1 MIKMIKIINVNKSYK
16 TFKVLENINV
26 EIGKGE
32 RVGIVGSNGSG
43 KTTLLNLIMS
53 RLDFNGEILIEG
65 LPNDEYLKNSRD
77 GILFLPDQVFT
88 YQFLTGSEFL
98 KFIFDLKKIQFQ
110 EVENNV
116 KLLFKLFN
124 LEDRSDSLIKEY
136 SHGMKQKI
144 ALMSVLLQSPKILLL
159 DEPTTGLD
167 ILSLITLKRI
177 LAALAKKGTTIVFA
191 THVLDLIDNLCDSII
206 VINNKQ
212 ANRIVNTNKMSRKE
226 IESNF
231 LGIVGC
237 EIDRKVEEIEF
248 S

>member
-1 MIKMIKIINVNKSYK
+1 MIKINNVYKSYSEIN
-16 TFKVLENINV
+16 VLENINI
-26 EIGKGE
+26 EIGSRE
-32 RVGIVGSNGSG
+32 IIGIVGPNGSG
-43 KTTLLNLIMS
+43 KTTILNLIMS
-53 RLDFNGEILIEG
+53 HLDFNGEILIEG
-65 LPNDEYLKNSRD
+65 VPNDEYLKNNRD
-77 GILFLPDQVFT
+77 DILFLPDQVFT

-98 KFIFDLKKIQFQ
+98 KFIFDLKKIQFK
-110 EVENNV
+110 EVEKNV

-124 LEDRSDSLIKEY
+124 LEDRSDSLIKDY

-159 DEPTTGLD
+159 DEPATGLD
-167 ILSLITLKRI
+167 IMSLITLKKF
-177 LAALAKKGTTIVFA
+177 LTALSKKGTTIVFT

-212 ANRIVNTNKMSRKE
+212 ANKIVNTNKMSRKE

-231 LGIVGC
+231 LGIVGG
-237 EIDRKVEEIEF
+237 EIDRKIEEIEF